1 VRQGLASPPLG
12 HHAQPFRR
20 RGHCLPRAVNV
31 RCSSSFTTL
40 QYLRRNRIRQPY
52 KPPQVE
58 RLSYAGCART
68 SGNHPSGAFL
78 GSSIRGHAVLSCRS
92 CRRGLVGP
100 GGRACGGL
108 RGRATRHS
116 FRWLGRGADA
126 PRLATG
132 RLCVRPLQGGSTTRC
147 TTLLITPWRC
157 RGMWAAAA
165 HAGTRRSSRRRTR
178 VPPLCSGCLVQRQ
191 ISLLGLDS
199 EWCLVK
205 LRRTFRWPLP
215 CLSGTDHTVFP
226 RALGGQRPGGPS

>member
-1 VRQGLASPPLG
+1 MQAAPELLG
-12 HHAQPFRR
+12 TIRPALSLVPVFGVTLFFHV
-20 RGHCLPRAVNV
+20 AV
-31 RCSSSFTTL
+31 
-40 QYLRRNRIRQPY
+40 
-52 KPPQVE
+52 VE
-58 RLSYAGCART
+58 
-68 SGNHPSGAFL
+68 GAL
-78 GSSIRGHAVLSCRS
+78 LVQEDAHAVVC
-92 CRRGLVGP
+92 VVAP
-100 GGRACGGL
+100 PD
-108 RGRATRHS
+108 HS